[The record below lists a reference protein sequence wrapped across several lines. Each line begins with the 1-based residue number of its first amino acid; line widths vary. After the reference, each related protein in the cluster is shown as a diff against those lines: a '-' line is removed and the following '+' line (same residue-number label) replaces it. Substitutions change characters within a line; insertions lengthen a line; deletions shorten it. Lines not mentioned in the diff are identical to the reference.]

1 VGHFVNVSYI
11 NIYSVQIL
19 NTRIKCNSF
28 SLIIEGG
35 KAEAFILLLNKEA
48 NRNPFAY
55 TPHFKSLLISSQNLL
70 HLDFSHEIS
79 PCL

>member
-1 VGHFVNVSYI
+1 VGDFVNVSYI

-35 KAEAFILLLNKEA
+35 KVKAF
-48 NRNPFAY
+48 
-55 TPHFKSLLISSQNLL
+55 
-70 HLDFSHEIS
+70 
-79 PCL
+79 